1 MSLIEVANDVL
12 AEIRLKSQ
20 RELYRN
26 DYHAWRHDVL
36 GYKSY
41 KKMNEITWECLHGE
55 LNKTAVASANGVSKS
70 WEMSSMIAWASSVF
84 EPGDVTSIVTAPS
97 IQQVEKVIWAYLKS
111 HFGQAAARGNALP
124 GRLSEKLEWI
134 YDGDNGKTFLAY
146 GRVPS
151 KGKEMAV
158 FQGVRGVKGRV
169 FVFSD
174 EGGAIEKDMF
184 TAMEAVTTG
193 SGSRAVV
200 FGNPDYPGAY
210 WRRFWDKT
218 KPEGRKWNTYN
229 ISAFSLPSMTGEK
242 VYDDP
247 EMESRFLSAITS
259 REWIEDKQSIWAP
272 TEARYLSKVL
282 GQFPEDD
289 DFAFFPQS
297 SLNEA
302 YDADI
307 EDDDS
312 APVILGVDIARYGQ
326 DETVVA
332 VNKGGRIRI
341 PKKNTW
347 SKCDLIESARKI
359 HKIAVE
365 SGAVEVRVDSTG
377 IGGGVYDFLDG
388 MEEFFP
394 RKYQLIGWDNGSGAP
409 DPSQHANK
417 RAFAHDSLR
426 NQMVEG
432 TIDLDYDDESLR
444 EELQAITFKY
454 TIRGAVQI
462 TPKDEI
468 KKGLSGR
475 SPDRLDAVILSAVDL
490 SSWTGNPWNSLPAGT
505 VITEDPSEIPDYGY
519 REYLTRPGQPILG

>member
-1 MSLIEVANDVL
+1 MTSLLDVANEAL
-12 AEIRLKSQ
+12 AEIRQISQ

-26 DYHAWRHDVL
+26 DYHAWRHDIL
-36 GYKSY
+36 GYRSY
-41 KKMNEITWECLHGE
+41 KRMNEITWQCLHGE
-55 LNKTAVASANGVSKS
+55 KTKTAVASANGVSKS

-111 HFGQAAARGNALP
+111 HFGQASARDNALP

-134 YDGDNGKTFLAY
+134 YDGENGKTFLAY

-200 FGNPDYPGAY
+200 FGNPDYPSAY

-218 KPEGRKWNTYN
+218 KPEGQKWNTYN
-229 ISAFSLPSMTGEK
+229 ISAFDLPTLTGER
-242 VYDDP
+242 VYEDP
-247 EMESRFLSAITS
+247 EMEERFRSAITS
-259 REWIEDKQSIWAP
+259 KDWVEDKQSIWAP
-272 TEARYLSKVL
+272 NEARYLSKVM

-289 DFAFFPQS
+289 DFAFFPQATI
-297 SLNEA
+297 NKA
-302 YDADI
+302 YDANI
-307 EDDDS
+307 EDDAS
-312 APVILGVDIARYGQ
+312 APVILGADIARFGQ

-332 VNKGGRIRI
+332 INRGGRVRI
-341 PKKNTW
+341 PKKCTW
-347 SKCDLIESARKI
+347 SKTDLVESARKI

-365 SGAVEVRVDSTG
+365 TGATEVRIDSTG
-377 IGGGVYDFLDG
+377 VGGGVYDFLDT

-394 RKYQLIGWDNGSGAP
+394 RNYVVVGWDNGSAAP
-409 DPSQHANK
+409 DPSQNANK
-417 RAFAHDSLR
+417 RAFAHASLR
-426 NQMVEG
+426 DQMADG
-432 TIDLDYDDESLR
+432 LIDLDYDDETLR
-444 EELQAITFKY
+444 EELQAITYKY
-454 TIRGAVQI
+454 NLRGAVQV

-468 KKGLSGR
+468 KKGLQGR
-475 SPDRLDAVILSAVDL
+475 SPDRLDAVILSAIDL
-490 SSWTGNPWNSLPAGT
+490 TPWFSREPVGT
-505 VITEDPSEIPDYGY
+505 VKTMDYADLP
-519 REYLTRPGQPILG
+519 EYGLMDAIMAPGRPML